1 VNDADALSAVLA
13 AERNR
18 CDLIR
23 KQDYAAL
30 GRLLHADLVHVHT
43 RGNQDTRDS
52 YLRYIAE
59 VIEILDVERQDLSV
73 KIYGDCAVMHGVQI
87 STARSRKK
95 AETVVVKTQA
105 LQVWIRADGWQQVA
119 FQATALGDLPP
130 PAPR

>member
-1 VNDADALSAVLA
+1 MSDSDALSSLLA
-13 AERNR
+13 AEKSR
-18 CDLIR
+18 CELIR
-23 KQDYAAL
+23 KQDFAAL
-30 GRLLHADLVHVHT
+30 GQLLHADLVHVHT

-59 VIEILDVERQDLSV
+59 VIEILHIERQDLAV

-95 AETVVVKTQA
+95 AETVVVKTQVV
-105 LQVWIRADGWQQVA
+105 QVWVQSDGWQQVA